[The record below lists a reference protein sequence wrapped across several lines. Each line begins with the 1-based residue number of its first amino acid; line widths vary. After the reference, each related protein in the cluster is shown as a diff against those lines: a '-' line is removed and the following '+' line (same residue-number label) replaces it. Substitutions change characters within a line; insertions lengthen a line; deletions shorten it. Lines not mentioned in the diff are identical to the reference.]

1 MEFKLPIQY
10 INHEIVDAHVIQD
23 LELIDSEET
32 SVYDKLFSPKT
43 PESKHITREWAK
55 YYTTNEQ
62 FLKQSVVLFKSPIH
76 KANISEFVKNWNA
89 IQENKEFKI
98 KYQYVENA
106 WLSSLNTSPLF
117 LMFISFYF
125 ITSPLLLLL
134 SPFLMMI
141 IPFFI
146 LKVGG
151 HEINW
156 ESYMFIFKSVIKKH
170 AIGGLLLGFN
180 EADNTQRMYLIGTAI
195 FFLIQL
201 YTNAYSVYVFYTNMN
216 HVYNVIDSCISYI
229 ADTVLCIHD
238 VQDVIVTLPTYD
250 LFNNELEV
258 HKNVLLNFGAKLAG
272 LRSLKKCGSARA
284 IFYEFYDNKEL
295 NKSFNYTIGFHGFVQ
310 TIHTLKKKL
319 GKSINPCTFSLET
332 SFCKAYYPIKNPI
345 KNTYS
350 LDKNVII
357 TGPNASGKTTILKTT
372 LINVLLSQQ
381 IGCGFYKSAQI
392 CPYEAFYCYINIPD
406 TSGRDSLFQAEARRC
421 KEIVDEVIK
430 KKRMLCIFDELF
442 SGTNPYEAIAG
453 SCSLLT
459 YLSNFPTFRFLLT
472 THFIDVCE
480 NLKKTDIQMKHM
492 KTIRDVYT
500 YKLTNGISYVKG
512 GIKVLKQLN
521 FPESIVKGCNNYADK
536 INDNNIGVC

>member
-10 INHEIVDAHVIQD
+10 ITHELVDTHVIQD

-32 SVYDKLFSPKT
+32 PVYDKLFLPKT
-43 PESKHITREWAK
+43 PESKSITREWAK

-62 FLKQSVVLFKSPIH
+62 FLEQSVTLFKSTIH
-76 KANISEFVKNWNA
+76 KTNISEFVKEWTA

-117 LMFISFYF
+117 LMMISVYF

-134 SPFLMMI
+134 SPILMMI
-141 IPFFI
+141 IPFFMI
-146 LKVGG
+146 RVSG

-156 ESYMFIFKSVIKKH
+156 ENYMCIFKSVIKHH
-170 AIGGLLLGFN
+170 AIGGLLIGFN
-180 EADNTQRMYLIGTAI
+180 EADNTQRMYLMGTAI

-216 HVYNVIDSCISYI
+216 HVYKVIDSCISYI
-229 ADTVLCIHD
+229 ADTVICIHD
-238 VQDVIVTLPTYD
+238 VQETIFSLPTYA
-250 LFNNELEV
+250 LFSKELEI
-258 HKNVLLNFGAKLAG
+258 HNNVLLEFGTKLVG

-284 IFYEFYDNKEL
+284 VFYELYNNKDL
-295 NKSFNYTIGFHGFVQ
+295 IRSFQYTIGFHGFIQ
-310 TIHTLKKKL
+310 TIHSLKKKL
-319 GKSINPCTFSLET
+319 GKSINSCTFAKET
-332 SFCKAYYPIKNPI
+332 SFCKAYYPIKNPV

-350 LDKNVII
+350 LDKNIII

-421 KEIVDEVIK
+421 KEIVDEVVK
-430 KKRMLCIFDELF
+430 EKRMFCIFDELF
-442 SGTNPYEAIAG
+442 SGTNPYEATAG

-459 YLSNFPTFRFLLT
+459 YLSNYPTFRFLLT

-480 NLKKTDIQMKHM
+480 KLKKTDIQMKHM

-500 YKLTNGISYVKG
+500 YKMKNGISYVKG
-512 GIKVLKQLN
+512 GIKVLEQLN

-536 INDNNIGVC
+536 RNDK